1 MHGALSAA
9 LAAVL
14 LVVPGDASGDLYK
27 RAKAALDKREWQ
39 ATCDLVADALA
50 RGAVDGALEE
60 LYATALERLNRNDEA
75 AHAYDSAARKLAAA
89 GVADRSKLAVGAARR
104 LDPIA
109 ARRDQFFAKA
119 VDVLAD
125 CAEDL
130 SKNGHGERALALL
143 ERLPGAAAG
152 KDAARVAALLTKVR
166 AAFEKVDLNAAASD
180 ETSAKGEKATAGPRE
195 VFEYESEHYEFRC
208 ALEPSVVKRLG
219 EVMDDIHAYYVQIY
233 FDGDAKKARTKAT
246 IVVHPDRETMLK
258 HWQGASAPEGWWSPG
273 TGEVHTYD
281 TRTGGGSALGSGSS
295 ARSLDAMLETLF
307 HEASHQFMTL
317 LSQGGF
323 VPAWLNEGTA
333 SFFEGAVAM
342 ADGQVLWPRAAL
354 ARLGTLSYQLEEKTP
369 KITVADVIGF
379 AEGGSYPPEYYSYGW
394 GLAYFLQQYEDKTTL
409 EHVYRPLY
417 AEYRAAVIRRGGEPR
432 AVFDEV
438 FLGKRSPLG
447 HATFDDFAKT
457 WKRWILDEVRPLHQR
472 TSEARVLRLKRA
484 ERYLAAA
491 DLAKGDKKAAVDE
504 AELLARALSEIEY
517 VRSQIDRPDA
527 QDGDLLVMQA
537 DLLQR
542 LKRPA
547 AAAPLLEQVL
557 DLADAKEYELD
568 AKRYEELSKRLAKID
583 GGNAA
588 QRKAKSSVVELGRI
602 ARALLADYER
612 ADPPLVLRGYTFAS
626 LASGLLPDDA
636 ELAASVDRLRTAA
649 RDAKLLRGSIRALDG
664 GIDRW
669 ETIFSSPA
677 ESFTVEGPRIE
688 LEAVRNVGFV
698 DARFD
703 VSGEYEVRATV
714 AHGAEVTPG
723 AALGFVIAGGGER
736 DWWIAGFDERGQ
748 AGVWSVK
755 RSANGGVQ
763 TRRVQSFFPK
773 PPLEKDEKPL
783 LAVRVLVDGTVK
795 ITIGAR
801 EPLSGKIDLAGGVP
815 RNVGIYAKNTT
826 AVFEDLVVEIVP

>member
-1 MHGALSAA
+1 MHGALAAA
-9 LAAVL
+9 LAAAL
-14 LVVPGDASGDLYK
+14 LLFPGDASSELHK

-39 ATCDLVADALA
+39 AACDLVADALA

-60 LYATALERLNRNDEA
+60 IYATALERLNRNDEA
-75 AHAYDSAARKLAAA
+75 AHAYDSASKKLAAA
-89 GVADRSKLAVGAARR
+89 GVLDRSKLAVGSTRR

-109 ARRDQFFAKA
+109 SRRDQFLAKA
-119 VDVLAD
+119 VDTLAD
-125 CAEDL
+125 CAEEL

-143 ERLPGAAAG
+143 ERLPAAAQG
-152 KDAARVAALLTKVR
+152 KDAARVTTLLAKVR
-166 AAFEKVDLNAAASD
+166 AAFQQVDLDAAATD
-180 ETSAKGEKATAGPRE
+180 ETSAKEEKASTGPRE
-195 VFEYESEHYEFRC
+195 FVEYESEHYEFRC

-233 FDGDAKKARTKAT
+233 FDGDAKKARSKAT
-246 IVVHPDRETMLK
+246 IVVHPDRDTMLK
-258 HWQGASAPEGWWSPG
+258 SWQGTSAPEGWWSPG
-273 TGEVHTYD
+273 TNEVHTYD
-281 TRTGGGSALGSGSS
+281 TRTGGGRGLGSGSS
-295 ARSLDAMLETLF
+295 NRSLDAMLETLF

-342 ADGQVLWPRAAL
+342 ADGRVLWPRAAL
-354 ARLGTLSYQLEEKTP
+354 ARLGTLSFQLEKP
-369 KITVADVIGF
+369 SKPTVADVIGF

-394 GLAYFLQQYEDKTTL
+394 GLAYFLQQYEDQKTL

-447 HATFDDFAKT
+447 HKRFDDFANA
-457 WKRWILDEVRPLHQR
+457 WRSWILDEVRPLHQR
-472 TSEARVLRLKRA
+472 SSEARVLRLKRA

-491 DLAKGDKKAAVDE
+491 DVAKGDKKAVVGE
-504 AELLARALSEIEY
+504 AELCARALSEIEY

-547 AAAPLLEQVL
+547 AAAPLIEEVL
-557 DLADAKEYELD
+557 DLADAKQYELD
-568 AKRYEELSKRLAKID
+568 EKRYEELSKRLSKLD

-602 ARALLADYER
+602 ARALLGDYER
-612 ADPPLVLRGYTFAS
+612 ADPPLVLRSYTFAS
-626 LASGLLPDDA
+626 LASALLPDDA
-636 ELAASVDRLRTAA
+636 ELASSVDRLRTAA

-669 ETIFSSPA
+669 ETIFSSPPDK
-677 ESFTVEGPRIE
+677 FTVEGPRIE
-688 LEAVRNVGFV
+688 LEAVRNVAFI
-698 DARFD
+698 DTQFE
-703 VSGEYEVRATV
+703 VSGEYELRATV
-714 AHGAEVTPG
+714 GHGAEVTPG
-723 AALGFVIAGGGER
+723 AALGFVVAGGGER

-748 AGVWSVK
+748 AGVWVVK
-755 RSANGGVQ
+755 RSANGGAVP
-763 TRRVQSFFPK
+763 RRLQSFFPK
-773 PPLEKDEKPL
+773 PALSKDERPL
-783 LAVRVLVDGTVK
+783 LAVRVLADGTVK
-795 ITIGAR
+795 IKIGAR
-801 EPLSGKIDLAGGVP
+801 EPLTGKIELAGGVP
-815 RNVGIYAKNTT
+815 RNVGIYSKNTT